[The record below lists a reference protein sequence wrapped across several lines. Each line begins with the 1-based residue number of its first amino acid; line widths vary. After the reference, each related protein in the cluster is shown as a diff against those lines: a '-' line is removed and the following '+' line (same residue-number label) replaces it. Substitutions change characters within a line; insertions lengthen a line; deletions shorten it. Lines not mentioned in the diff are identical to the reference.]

1 MYRIAFFLVV
11 FATVTVVAQ
20 DVSVT
25 AEPDTTQVQQEK
37 GERPAEDQVAESAPE
52 TFDPTEEVSE
62 DYSIE
67 FPVDI

>member
-1 MYRIAFFLVV
+1 MTLKTVFFLAM
-11 FATVTVVAQ
+11 FATVAAAAQEAPVV
-20 DVSVT
+20 S
-25 AEPDTTQVQQEK
+25 EPDTVPAQQ
-37 GERPAEDQVAESAPE
+37 AEQDQTEEDIAEGAPE